1 MSLSKGYTDCFPD
14 KRLNNRC
21 GEVISNLF
29 SKGVHSIRQLSDSLS
44 QAKGFYRFLSNA
56 RVEEQSIISD
66 ISSRCGSSCKGKTVL
81 CIQDSTEVNMY
92 NHRNRLKSD
101 GSLGTTN
108 AKVGGLGF
116 LLHPSLVVDAQTC
129 IPYGFSDIKIW
140 NRPEVRINKHD
151 RNYSKL
157 PIQEKESYK
166 WIESSQKS
174 KEALIE
180 AESII
185 IVQDREG
192 DIYEQFSCIPDEKTD
207 LLVRASTNRTLL
219 DKTKLFDAFD
229 GHPAQGSYQ
238 IKVEGDKRKKRIARI
253 ANIEVRYKE
262 VEIKR
267 TGTSPKDSPDTVKL
281 FYIEAKEK
289 GLKDCN
295 GPICWRLLTTI
306 QIEDLSVALCC
317 IEWYSWRWTIE
328 EVFRILK
335 KEGFNIE
342 ASELEYGQ
350 SIRKLSLLMLDVI
363 LKLFMMQLSYSI
375 PEEEGLPAD
384 SCFSQQEQQCSE
396 GLIKV
401 LEGKTERQKNIYKKL
416 SLKRHVWTIARL
428 GGWKGYASERPPGIT
443 TLWIGLQKFS
453 DINIGWKMKNHI

>member
-1 MSLSKGYTDCFPD
+1 
-14 KRLNNRC
+14 
-21 GEVISNLF
+21 
-29 SKGVHSIRQLSDSLS
+29 
-44 QAKGFYRFLSNA
+44 
-56 RVEEQSIISD
+56 
-66 ISSRCGSSCKGKTVL
+66 
-81 CIQDSTEVNMY
+81 MY

-140 NRPEVRINKHD
+140 NRPEVRINKHV

-174 KEALIE
+174 KEALME

-192 DIYEQFSCIPDEKTD
+192 DIYEQFSCIPDERTD
-207 LLVRASTNRTLL
+207 LLVRASTNRTLA
-219 DKTKLFDAFD
+219 DKTKLFDVFD
-229 GHPAQGSYQ
+229 GLPAQGGYQ
-238 IKVEGDKRKKRIARI
+238 IKIEGDKRKKRTART
-253 ANIEVRYKE
+253 ADIEVRYKE
-262 VEIKR
+262 VEIKK
-267 TGTSPKDSPDTVKL
+267 TSTSSKENPDTLKL

-289 GLKDCN
+289 ESKGCN
-295 GPICWRLLTTI
+295 NPICWRILTTI
-306 QIEDLSVALCC
+306 PLESISMALCC

-363 LKLFMMQLSYSI
+363 IKLFMMQLSYSI

-396 GLIKV
+396 GLINV
-401 LEGKTERQKNIYKKL
+401 LEGKTEKQKNQYKKQ

-453 DINIGWKMKNHI
+453 DINIGWKMKNIPET